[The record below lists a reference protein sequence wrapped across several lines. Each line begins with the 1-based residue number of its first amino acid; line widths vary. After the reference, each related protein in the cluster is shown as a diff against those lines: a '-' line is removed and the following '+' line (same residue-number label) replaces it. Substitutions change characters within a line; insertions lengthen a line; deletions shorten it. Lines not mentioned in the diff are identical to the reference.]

1 MDAILKGLGISPT
14 ILLATTVLF
23 LALLFVMQN
32 VFWKPVLS
40 HLAQRDEH
48 VAETYRTVE
57 RTQQEMETLRGEY
70 LARLAQI
77 EQEARTHIQQAIKE
91 AQTERERLIAEAR
104 AASDATLKAGIAAM
118 EREKADALLALRP
131 RLVMIATNAA
141 DKALGSTTDQNALRQ
156 SIEAN
161 LTTAA

>member
-1 MDAILKGLGISPT
+1 MDAILKGLAISPT
-14 ILLATTVLF
+14 VLLAQIVLF
-23 LALLFVMQN
+23 LALLFVMN
-32 VFWKPVLS
+32 AVFWKPVLG

-91 AQTERERLIAEAR
+91 AQTERERLISEAR
-104 AASDATLKAGIAAM
+104 TASDATLKSGIAAM

-131 RLVMIATNAA
+131 RLVGIAIDAA
-141 DKALGSTTDQNALRQ
+141 SKALGSTTDQNALRQ
-156 SIEAN
+156 AIETN
-161 LTTAA
+161 LMTAA

>member
-1 MDAILKGLGISPT
+1 MDAILKGLAISPT
-14 ILLATTVLF
+14 ILLAQVVLF

-32 VFWKPVLS
+32 VFWKPVLA

-57 RTQQEMETLRGEY
+57 RTQQEMETLRSEY

-118 EREKADALLALRP
+118 EREKSDALLALRP

-141 DKALGSTTDQNALRQ
+141 DKALGSTTDQNVLRQ
-156 SIEAN
+156 SIETN
-161 LTTAA
+161 LTTAT